1 MPRPKVVERRRC
13 VKACE
18 SCKKRKEKC
27 DGLKPCA
34 NCKKRKRED
43 ACSYQIRAPST
54 TFKSPTTIPF
64 ERHEPV
70 SGNIDEPSII
80 GSPPDISGNINGT
93 DELVDSDVLASATS
107 APVPQLSSLLRDPRE
122 KFSMCSD
129 IESQLWLTN
138 YEVYLGDS
146 ASLSFL
152 QTIRRIVEKSI
163 GPSNF
168 TTDKFRHTLIEQSTR
183 IQDVRI
189 DNDESAL
196 ELRNVVD
203 LTRQFFLACSGA
215 LDLFDSSFT
224 LEQIQI
230 WVQDPKR
237 SQWPS
242 RSIFYL
248 VLAIGAQARACGHTD
263 DHAAEH
269 YFGLGRRYATTDLVE
284 DPSILTVQ
292 AFSLITWYMV
302 TACRRNGASMNLGF
316 AVQAAY
322 SLGIHR
328 HEANVVFGKEVAI
341 SRKRAWKT
349 LRVCDLFL
357 SASMGRPSTTSN
369 IDCNIPCRR
378 HLRPDNE
385 EHAEEYLRLD
395 SAMTRICIIFERIL
409 SEVYTKRAVS
419 LELARS
425 ISAQH
430 REWTTELPEML
441 RVDGLSRPDKRRAA
455 DLTRILGSAIVV
467 MAYYYSIILLTRPFL
482 TFRVSSYIKTRSPW
496 PEFPSE
502 SPDVTTYSDA
512 CVDSAI
518 KGIDIAHSVA
528 LINGMP
534 KRLPLIINSVFI
546 SALTLGLAYFGDYDL
561 RGWALETGISQA
573 ITVLGHFGPYN
584 PQSAR
589 YKQIVE
595 YLRDA
600 AAQYKEQRDN
610 LLLHER
616 TQQVRNVF
624 GNVSPELNN
633 ENTSVMQ
640 PEPFYSSNTIS
651 SLSTRGTEQPKGQT
665 TSAGSRIP
673 TVQDFEMVQ
682 QSSMITTSGTLAPQP
697 GDQDGR
703 DGMQYS
709 AADEDF
715 ENFFNA
721 LSPPSSSFSF
731 GDEVPLFSMY
741 QLPQDVATPFG

>member
-1 MPRPKVVERRRC
+1 M
-13 VKACE
+13 
-18 SCKKRKEKC
+18 
-27 DGLKPCA
+27 
-34 NCKKRKRED
+34 
-43 ACSYQIRAPST
+43 
-54 TFKSPTTIPF
+54 
-64 ERHEPV
+64 
-70 SGNIDEPSII
+70 
-80 GSPPDISGNINGT
+80 
-93 DELVDSDVLASATS
+93 
-107 APVPQLSSLLRDPRE
+107 
-122 KFSMCSD
+122 
-129 IESQLWLTN
+129 
-138 YEVYLGDS
+138 
-146 ASLSFL
+146 SFL
-152 QTIRRIVEKSI
+152 QTIRRIVDNSI
-163 GPSNF
+163 GPSSF
-168 TTDKFRHTLIEQSTR
+168 TTDKLRHTLIEQSTTIR
-183 IQDVRI
+183 DVRI
-189 DNDESAL
+189 DDDEPAL
-196 ELRNVVD
+196 ELSNVLD
-203 LTRQFFLACSGA
+203 LARQFFIACSGA
-215 LDLFDSSFT
+215 LDLFDSSFII
-224 LEQIQI
+224 EQIQI

-237 SQWPS
+237 SQWPN

-248 VLAIGAQARACGHTD
+248 VLAIGAQARARGYAD

-269 YFGLGRRYATTDLVE
+269 YFGLGRQYATTDLVD
-284 DPSILTVQ
+284 DPSLLTVQ
-292 AFSLITWYMV
+292 AFSMITWYMV
-302 TACRRNGASMNLGF
+302 TACRRNGALMNLGF

-328 HEANVVFGKEVAI
+328 HEANVVFGKEAAI
-341 SRKRAWKT
+341 SRERAWKT
-349 LRVCDLFL
+349 LRACDLFL

-378 HLRPDNE
+378 HIRPDNE
-385 EHAEEYLRLD
+385 EHADEYLRLD
-395 SAMTRICIIFERIL
+395 SAMTRICMIFERIL
-409 SEVYTKRAVS
+409 SEVYTKHAVS
-419 LELARS
+419 LELAGS

-441 RVDGLSRPDKRRAA
+441 RVDGLSRPDKRSAV

-518 KGIDIAHSVA
+518 KGIDVAHSVA

-546 SALTLGLAYFGDYDL
+546 SALSLGLAYFGDYDL
-561 RGWALETGISQA
+561 RGWALETGMSQA
-573 ITVLGHFGPYN
+573 ITVFGHFGPFN

-589 YKQIVE
+589 YKQIIE

-624 GNVSPELNN
+624 GNVSTELDN
-633 ENTSVMQ
+633 ENTSIIR
-640 PEPFYSSNTIS
+640 PKPFYSSNTIS
-651 SLSTRGTEQPKGQT
+651 GLSTPGAIRSNDQT
-665 TSAGSRIP
+665 TLVGSRIP
-673 TVQDFEMVQ
+673 TVQDFEMIL
-682 QSSMITTSGTLAPQP
+682 QSSMITTSGMLAPQQ

-703 DGMQYS
+703 DSMQYS
-709 AADEDF
+709 AAEEDL
-715 ENFFNA
+715 ENFFST

-741 QLPQDVATPFG
+741 QLPQDVVTPFG

>member
-1 MPRPKVVERRRC
+1 M
-13 VKACE
+13 
-18 SCKKRKEKC
+18 
-27 DGLKPCA
+27 
-34 NCKKRKRED
+34 
-43 ACSYQIRAPST
+43 
-54 TFKSPTTIPF
+54 
-64 ERHEPV
+64 
-70 SGNIDEPSII
+70 
-80 GSPPDISGNINGT
+80 
-93 DELVDSDVLASATS
+93 
-107 APVPQLSSLLRDPRE
+107 
-122 KFSMCSD
+122 
-129 IESQLWLTN
+129 
-138 YEVYLGDS
+138 
-146 ASLSFL
+146 SFL
-152 QTIRRIVEKSI
+152 QTIRRIVDNSI

-168 TTDKFRHTLIEQSTR
+168 TTDKLRHTLIEQSTTIR
-183 IQDVRI
+183 GVRI
-189 DNDESAL
+189 DNDEPVL
-196 ELRNVVD
+196 ELSNVLD
-203 LTRQFFLACSGA
+203 LARQFFLACSGA
-215 LDLFDSSFT
+215 LDLFDSSFII
-224 LEQIQI
+224 EQIQI

-248 VLAIGAQARACGHTD
+248 VLAIGAQARARGHAD

-269 YFGLGRRYATTDLVE
+269 YFGLGRQYATTDLVE

-292 AFSLITWYMV
+292 AFSMITWYMV

-328 HEANVVFGKEVAI
+328 HEANVVFGKEAAI
-341 SRKRAWKT
+341 SRERAWKT

-378 HLRPDNE
+378 HMRPDNE

-409 SEVYTKRAVS
+409 SEVYTKHAVS
-419 LELARS
+419 LELAGS

-441 RVDGLSRPDKRRAA
+441 RVDGLSRPDKRSAI

-534 KRLPLIINSVFI
+534 KRLPLVINSVFI
-546 SALTLGLAYFGDYDL
+546 SALSLGLAYFGDYDL
-561 RGWALETGISQA
+561 RGWALETGMSQA
-573 ITVLGHFGPYN
+573 ITIFGYFGPFN

-589 YKQIVE
+589 YKQIIE

-610 LLLHER
+610 LLLQER

-624 GNVSPELNN
+624 GNVSTELGD
-633 ENTSVMQ
+633 ENTSVVR
-640 PEPFYSSNTIS
+640 PTPFHGSNTIS
-651 SLSTRGTEQPKGQT
+651 GLSASEAMRSNGQT
-665 TSAGSRIP
+665 TPVGSRIP
-673 TVQDFEMVQ
+673 TVQDFEMIM
-682 QSSMITTSGTLAPQP
+682 QSSMITTSGMLAPQP

-703 DGMQYS
+703 DDMQYS
-709 AADEDF
+709 AAEEDF
-715 ENFFNA
+715 ENFFST
-721 LSPPSSSFSF
+721 LSPLSSSFSF

-741 QLPQDVATPFG
+741 QFPQDVVTPFG